1 MATAS
6 TNRLSRRE
14 RELNLR
20 KEIVLEAAEEVFA
33 AKGYYEAAV
42 EEIASRAEV
51 SVGTFYN
58 LFASKEALYITLIKQ
73 RVDGFMQHVMRCV
86 ETEKSASEKLD
97 RLLAGMFEY
106 VDQSQAFFRLYMM
119 TTHGLPWHVNSSMG
133 EVLFAK
139 YRELLSYV
147 TQICQQ
153 GQEEG
158 VFHTSTPFSLALAIL
173 GVVNAFMTHWVMGT
187 KKKPLSHSLTEVRFH
202 VRCLTRREETL
213 ISREVHHE
221 STSSHCQ

>member
-6 TNRLSRRE
+6 INQLSRRE

-20 KEIVLEAAEEVFA
+20 KEIVLEAAEGVFA

-42 EEIASRAEV
+42 EEIASRAEI

-58 LFASKEALYITLIKQ
+58 LFASKEALYITLIEQ
-73 RVDGFMQHVMRCV
+73 RVDGFMQHVTGCV
-86 ETEKSASEKLD
+86 GTGGSAPEKLD
-97 RLLAGMFEY
+97 RLLAGIFEHWE
-106 VDQSQAFFRLYMM
+106 QHQAFFRFYVM

-147 TQICQQ
+147 TKICQQ

-158 VFHTSTPFSLALAIL
+158 VFHASAPFSLALAIL
-173 GVVNAFMTHWVMGT
+173 GVVNAFMTNWVMGT
-187 KKKPLSHSLTEVRFH
+187 RKKPLFHSLTEVRSH
-202 VRCLTRREETL
+202 VRRLTRREDK
-213 ISREVHHE
+213 
-221 STSSHCQ
+221 